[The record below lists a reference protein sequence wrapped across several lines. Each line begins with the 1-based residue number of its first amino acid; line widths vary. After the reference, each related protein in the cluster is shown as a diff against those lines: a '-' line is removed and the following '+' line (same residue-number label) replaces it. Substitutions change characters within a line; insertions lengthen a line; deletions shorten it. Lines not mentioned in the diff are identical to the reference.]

1 MVKVKV
7 CQIPGYHEMAKALLL
22 ALLML
27 PSVLQAE
34 GRDIPYSKMNPLLS
48 VEAQSPLI
56 QIKLSVEV
64 TDASLSFEDVNVWLA
79 KDDEVITSI
88 PVDLEDGRIQL
99 LPMTEQQARRHALR
113 INHPE
118 EAVNINFELKV
129 VSPPSTTMSYRDI
142 FCLVDDANRFINAM
156 AGAMAFFAPK
166 VDTLKF
172 HFSEPA
178 TVTISAEAGPLEFET
193 KPDPSMNA
201 GFHSVSIKQSRDL
214 MEINPKVVFTVIPEA
229 IEPLD

>member
-1 MVKVKV
+1 
-7 CQIPGYHEMAKALLL
+7 MAKALLL

-129 VSPPSTTMSYRDI
+129 VVNE
-142 FCLVDDANRFINAM
+142 LVPDRGLEAEFYNLAPVGNRRQLQ
-156 AGAMAFFAPK
+156 K
-166 VDTLKF
+166 VA
-172 HFSEPA
+172 H
-178 TVTISAEAGPLEFET
+178 
-193 KPDPSMNA
+193 
-201 GFHSVSIKQSRDL
+201 L
-214 MEINPKVVFTVIPEA
+214 M
-229 IEPLD
+229 